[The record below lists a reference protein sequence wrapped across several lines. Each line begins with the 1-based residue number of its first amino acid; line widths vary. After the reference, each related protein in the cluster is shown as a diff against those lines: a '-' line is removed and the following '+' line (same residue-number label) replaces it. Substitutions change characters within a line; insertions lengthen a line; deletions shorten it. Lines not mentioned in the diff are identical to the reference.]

1 MTINP
6 SAKTILCYG
15 DSNTWGVNPLSGQR
29 FPVDKRWPGVMQK
42 ALGEKY
48 AVLEEGLSGRTTMY
62 SDPSKPWKNG
72 KTFLLA
78 ALHSQ
83 SPIDYLLIMLGT
95 NDVKAKYAV
104 DESAIGIGID
114 DLLQI
119 IHSSQAGRN
128 KSEPKTIVIAPPIIK
143 DIAARQD
150 IEMIDAPRKSAL
162 FASRY
167 QTVAQRNNCLF
178 FNAGSVI
185 QSSDTD
191 GYHLDESA
199 HNKLGTA
206 LATFITHIV

>member
-1 MTINP
+1 MTVNP

-29 FPVDKRWPGVMQK
+29 FAVDKRWPGVMQK
-42 ALGEKY
+42 VLGDKY
-48 AVLEEGLSGRTTMY
+48 AVIEEGLNGRTTMY
-62 SDPSKPWKNG
+62 SDSSKPWKNG
-72 KTFLLA
+72 KTYLHA

-83 SPIDYLLIMLGT
+83 APVDILLLMLGT

-104 DESAIGIGID
+104 DESAIGMGID

-128 KSEPKTIVIAPPIIK
+128 KSEPRTVVIAPPVIK
-143 DIAARQD
+143 GIAARQD
-150 IEMIDAPRKSAL
+150 GEMIDGPKKSAL
-162 FASRY
+162 FSSRY

-178 FNAGSVI
+178 FDAGAVI

-191 GYHLDESA
+191 GYHLDEAA
-199 HNKLGTA
+199 HTKLGAA
-206 LATFITHIV
+206 LATFVHQIV